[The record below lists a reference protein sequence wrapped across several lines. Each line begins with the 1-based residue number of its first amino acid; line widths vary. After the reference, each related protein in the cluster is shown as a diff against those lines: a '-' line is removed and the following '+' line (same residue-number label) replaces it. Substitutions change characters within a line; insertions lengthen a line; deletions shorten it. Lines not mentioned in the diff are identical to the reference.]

1 MSLLL
6 SIDSATKVCS
16 VALHQDGSLLASQHL
31 HIDKSHSGLLTVLI
45 DHLLQYAGYKMADLS
60 AVAVSEG
67 PGSYTG
73 LRIGASTA
81 KGLCFA
87 LDIPLVT
94 INTLEAMAK
103 GMSYFAEEESLFCPM
118 IDARRMEVY
127 CLLATSS
134 AEIVE
139 APQAKIIDETSFL
152 RELEKQKV
160 YFFGDGSAKCQP
172 LLGRHPN
179 ARFIKD
185 VVPSAVYVG
194 ELGWQRFKAEKFAD
208 VAYFEPDYL
217 KEFYSPK
224 AKGKK

>member
-6 SIDSATKVCS
+6 SIDSATRVCS
-16 VALHQDGSLLASQHL
+16 VALHEDGNLLASQHL
-31 HIDKSHSGLLTVLI
+31 YIDKSHSGLLTVLI
-45 DHLLQYAGYKMADLS
+45 DHVLQYAGYKTTDLS

-94 INTLEAMAK
+94 VGTLEAMAA
-103 GMSYFAEEESLFCPM
+103 GMSVFAEENSLLCPM

-127 CLLATSS
+127 CLLSKSTGEVVQPAQ
-134 AEIVE
+134 AE
-139 APQAKIIDETSFL
+139 IIDENSFEQ
-152 RELEKQKV
+152 ELKGQKI
-160 YFFGDGSAKCQP
+160 YFFGDGAAKCLP
-172 LLGRHPN
+172 LLERHLN
-179 ARFIKD
+179 ARFINGI
-185 VVPSAVYVG
+185 VPSAVNVG
-194 ELGWQRFKAEKFAD
+194 EVGWKKFVAEDLAD
-208 VAYFEPDYL
+208 VAYFEPYYL

-224 AKGKK
+224 PKTKK